1 MAASFFR
8 GTQLD
13 QNVKF
18 KDKDLELT
26 KKMMFPADFDKP
38 VDISKVSNR
47 VYLSTVLLKVRIE
60 VIRKWVERRIAELT
74 GDEEDDVVPNF
85 VISQLE

>member
-18 KDKDLELT
+18 KDKDKELT
-26 KKMMFPADFDKP
+26 KKLQFPPEFDKP
-38 VDISKVSNR
+38 VDINKVSEPR
-47 VYLSTVLLKVRIE
+47 
-60 VIRKWVERRIAELT
+60 A
-74 GDEEDDVVPNF
+74 
-85 VISQLE
+85 

>member
-1 MAASFFR
+1 M
-8 GTQLD
+8 
-13 QNVKF
+13 KF
-18 KDKDLELT
+18 KDKDRELT
-26 KKMMFPADFDKP
+26 KKMLFPADFDKP

-47 VYLSTVLLKVRIE
+47 VPKYSHLKVRIE

-74 GDEEDDVVPNF
+74 GDEDDDVMPNF

>member
-18 KDKDLELT
+18 KDKDRELT
-26 KKMMFPADFDKP
+26 KTWIFPPEFDLQ
-38 VDISKVSNR
+38 VNLSKVSAR
-47 VYLSTVLLKVRIE
+47 V
-60 VIRKWVERRIAELT
+60 
-74 GDEEDDVVPNF
+74 
-85 VISQLE
+85 

>member
-47 VYLSTVLLKVRIE
+47 VPKYSLIKGSHRGDKKV
-60 VIRKWVERRIAELT
+60 
-74 GDEEDDVVPNF
+74 G
-85 VISQLE
+85 

>member
-18 KDKDLELT
+18 KDKDRELT
-26 KKMMFPADFDKP
+26 KKMNFPPEFDKQ
-38 VDISKVSNR
+38 VDISKVSTFSHN
-47 VYLSTVLLKVRIE
+47 SEKLKGSH
-60 VIRKWVERRIAELT
+60 RR
-74 GDEEDDVVPNF
+74 D
-85 VISQLE
+85 